1 MKRRRRRQITCAAVK
16 VKTVCRLPKSGAPP
30 DGWYHATIQIDYTTR
45 HSSTSTGTGST
56 GSSSITSI
64 TSITSSTSSTSSTAT
79 STIAY
84 TETTAGIRV
93 PASRLWRLN
102 SRST

>member
-30 DGWYHATIQIDYTTR
+30 DGWYHATIQIDYITR
-45 HSSTSTGTGST
+45 NSSTSTGTGST
-56 GSSSITSI
+56 GSSSI